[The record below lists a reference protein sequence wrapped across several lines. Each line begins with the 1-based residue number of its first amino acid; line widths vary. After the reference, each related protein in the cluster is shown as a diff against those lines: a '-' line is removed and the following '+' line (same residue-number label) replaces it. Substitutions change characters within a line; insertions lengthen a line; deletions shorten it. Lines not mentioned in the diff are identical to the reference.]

1 MQNHSLQKSS
11 DRGATAATRSVENAQ
26 VQGQGTTARL
36 LIVDDVRDNR
46 EILRRR
52 FERQGYEAV
61 EASGGVE
68 ALALI
73 ARETFDIV
81 LLDMMMPDLSGLEV
95 LASIRKRFSQG
106 ALPVIMVT
114 AKTESED
121 IVGALN
127 LGANDYITKPVDFSV
142 ALARVV
148 TQLGRRQAEETIR
161 QVNDA
166 LSRADEQLEGRVADR
181 TKDLVQANDHL
192 RSEMQQREQSQ
203 ATIAHLAHHD
213 ALTGLPNRLQFHQQL
228 TKAAQHRRLNGS
240 ALAVL
245 FIDLDGFKAIN
256 DTLGH
261 AIGDTLLK
269 HVASR
274 LRNVLRQEDMIGRLG
289 GDEFSVIQVGVD
301 QPEAAAALA
310 MRLIE
315 VVKTPFVIDNH
326 SLTVGASIGIVV
338 ANDDY
343 QEPEQLLR
351 AADLAM
357 YRAKADGRGRHRFF
371 DPELDRQVQER
382 RILELALRA
391 AVDLDALDI
400 HYQPQVNMQSGR
412 ISGFEAL
419 SRWDDPVL
427 GSVSPSVFIPLAEE
441 IGLISVIGRRI
452 LERACLQAAT
462 WPEHLSIAVNL
473 SPAQFQCRTLVDAV
487 RGALNASGVQPCR
500 LELEITESIFLKG
513 SEANLVQLREIGALG
528 VRISMDDFGTGYSS
542 LSYLRSFPFDKIKID
557 KSFVQDLPNNP
568 SSIAIVRAVCG
579 LARSFGAATTAEG
592 VETDDQ
598 LMHVKSEG
606 CTEVQGFIF
615 SKPLPARDLPA
626 LLAAELLTPRDVPH
640 ASEALQLWPAVLPPV
655 LAAHAAHLANATMPV
670 RAATGQWQVEPVFNR
685 TSIVHSQPG
694 ADKLSAPETL
704 PLGKGMTP

>member
-1 MQNHSLQKSS
+1 MQNLCPQIAP
-11 DRGATAATRSVENAQ
+11 DCGATAATRSVQNAQ
-26 VQGQGTTARL
+26 NKPPGVAARL
-36 LIVDDVRDNR
+36 LIVDDVRENR

-52 FERQGYEAV
+52 FERQGYVSV
-61 EASGGVE
+61 EANGGVE

-73 ARETFDIV
+73 ARESFDVV

-106 ALPVIMVT
+106 ELPVIMVT

-121 IVGALN
+121 IVEALN

-166 LSRADEQLEGRVADR
+166 LSRANDELEGRVADR

-192 RSEMQQREQSQ
+192 RHEMRQREQSQ

-228 TKAAQHRRLNGS
+228 TKAVQHRRLHGTD
-240 ALAVL
+240 LAVL
-245 FIDLDGFKAIN
+245 FIDLDGFKSIN

-261 AIGDTLLK
+261 ATGDSLLK

-274 LRNVLRQEDMIGRLG
+274 LRNALRAEDTIGRLG
-289 GDEFSVIQVGVD
+289 GDEFAVIQVGVE
-301 QPEAAAALA
+301 QPTEAATLA
-310 MRLIE
+310 TRLIE
-315 VVKTPFVIDNH
+315 VIKAPFSIDNQ
-326 SLTVGASIGIVV
+326 SLTVGASIGIVL
-338 ANDDY
+338 AHGDY
-343 QEPEQLLR
+343 QEPEELLR

-382 RILELALRA
+382 RVLELALRA
-391 AVDLDALDI
+391 AVEQDELGI
-400 HYQPQVNMQSGR
+400 HYQPLVNLESGR

-419 SRWDDPVL
+419 SRWDDPIRGV
-427 GSVSPSVFIPLAEE
+427 VSPSVFIPLAEE
-441 IGLISVIGRRI
+441 IGLIAIIGRRI
-452 LERACLQAAT
+452 LERACAQAAT
-462 WPEHLSIAVNL
+462 WPAHISIAVNL
-473 SPAQFQCRTLVDAV
+473 SPAQFQCGTLVDAV
-487 RGALNASGVQPCR
+487 TSALKASGLQPGR
-500 LELEITESIFLKG
+500 LELEITESIFLKD
-513 SEANLVQLREIGALG
+513 SDANLLQLRQVGALG

-557 KSFVQDLPNNP
+557 KSFVQDLPTNP

-579 LARSFGAATTAEG
+579 LARSFGASTAAEG

-598 LMHVKSEG
+598 LKHVRAEG

-626 LLAAELLTPRDVPH
+626 LLAAEMVAMGGKPCPSAAATPP
-640 ASEALQLWPAVLPPV
+640 PADLPPT
-655 LAAHAAHLANATMPV
+655 LAAHLALLANETRPV
-670 RAATGQWQVEPVFNR
+670 PIAALRWQVEPVSTL
-685 TSIVHSQPG
+685 TSAVHSEP
-694 ADKLSAPETL
+694 AANKLSAP
-704 PLGKGMTP
+704 

>member
-1 MQNHSLQKSS
+1 MQNHCSQKAS
-11 DRGATAATRSVENAQ
+11 DGGATAATRSVQSAQ
-26 VQGQGTTARL
+26 GRSPGATARL
-36 LIVDDVRDNR
+36 LIVDDVRENR

-52 FERQGYEAV
+52 FERQGYAAV

-73 ARETFDIV
+73 ARESFDIV

-95 LASIRKRFSQG
+95 LASIRKRFSLG

-114 AKTESED
+114 ARTESED
-121 IVGALN
+121 IVDALN
-127 LGANDYITKPVDFSV
+127 LGANDYVTKPVDFSV

-161 QVNDA
+161 EVNEA
-166 LSRADEQLEGRVADR
+166 LSRANEELEGRVADR

-192 RSEMQQREQSQ
+192 RHEMQQREQSQ

-228 TKAAQHRRLNGS
+228 THAVQHHQLHGND
-240 ALAVL
+240 LAVL

-261 AIGDTLLK
+261 ATGDALLK

-274 LRNVLRQEDMIGRLG
+274 LRNALRDEDTIGRLG
-289 GDEFSVIQVGVD
+289 GDEFAVIQVGVE
-301 QPEAAAALA
+301 QPREAAALA

-315 VVKTPFVIDNH
+315 VVKTPFRINNQ
-326 SLTVGASIGIVV
+326 SLTVGASVGIVL
-338 ANDDY
+338 ADSDY
-343 QEPEQLLR
+343 QEPEELLR

-382 RILELALRA
+382 RSLELALRS
-391 AVDLDALDI
+391 AVDQDALGI
-400 HYQPQVNMQSGR
+400 HYQPLVNLQSGR

-419 SRWDDPVL
+419 SRWNDPIRGV
-427 GSVSPSVFIPLAEE
+427 VSPSVFIPLAEE

-452 LERACLQAAT
+452 LERACAEAAT
-462 WPEHLSIAVNL
+462 WPEYISIAVNL
-473 SPAQFQCRTLVDAV
+473 SPAQFQCGTLVDV
-487 RGALNASGVQPCR
+487 VKGALDASGVRPSR
-500 LELEITESIFLKG
+500 LELEITESIFLKS
-513 SEANLVQLREIGALG
+513 SEANLGQLTEIGALG

-542 LSYLRSFPFDKIKID
+542 LCYLRSFPFDKIKIG
-557 KSFVQDLPNNP
+557 KSFVQDMPTNP
-568 SSIAIVRAVCG
+568 SSMAIVRAVCG
-579 LARSFGAATTAEG
+579 LARSFGASTAAEG
-592 VETDDQ
+592 VENDEQ
-598 LMHVKSEG
+598 LRHVKAEG

-615 SKPLPARDLPA
+615 SKPLPACEVPA
-626 LLAAELLTPRDVPH
+626 LLAADMPALRGKPH
-640 ASEALQLWPAVLPPV
+640 PSAALPLSPAVLPPTLTAHPAR
-655 LAAHAAHLANATMPV
+655 LAQGTKPVPTAAV
-670 RAATGQWQVEPVFNR
+670 RWQVEPVSAL
-685 TSIVHSQPG
+685 TSTDHSAPG
-694 ADKLSAPETL
+694 ADKLSAP
-704 PLGKGMTP
+704 